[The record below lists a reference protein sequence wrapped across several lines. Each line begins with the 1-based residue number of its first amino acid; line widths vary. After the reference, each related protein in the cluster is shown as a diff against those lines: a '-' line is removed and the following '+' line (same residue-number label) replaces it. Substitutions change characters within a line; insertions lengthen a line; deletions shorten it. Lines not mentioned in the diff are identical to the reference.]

1 MRRDYPEF
9 ADESAT
15 DYNPYFWLRI
25 IEVPSMKQDLFE
37 FDRQLH
43 DLLCQQFS
51 MGFTTRQLRDAYAA
65 LLPPTS
71 YQLADVRIYVYEQ
84 IRRLVRVGWAEMTE
98 PHHKRGQVFHLLE
111 MPQRLQLVLVDR
123 CFSKLVDPV
132 DTPIDKEAESPLPS
146 STSIETVSPDDEAR
160 LQAMLKETR
169 LDLLSSMGE
178 TERYKQLLE
187 EIPQLKS
194 RLETVYLEVRDRSSK
209 LLGHLRAIE
218 NTLNAIS
225 AA

>member
-1 MRRDYPEF
+1 
-9 ADESAT
+9 
-15 DYNPYFWLRI
+15 
-25 IEVPSMKQDLFE
+25 MKQDVFE

-43 DLLCQQFS
+43 DLLCQHFS
-51 MGFTTRQLRDAYAA
+51 VDFTTRQLRDAYAA
-65 LLPPTS
+65 LLPPSS
-71 YQLADVRIYVYEQ
+71 YRLADVRIYVYEQ

-98 PHHKRGQVFHLLE
+98 QRQKRGQVFRMLE
-111 MPQRLQLVLVDR
+111 MPERLQLILVDGS
-123 CFSKLVDPV
+123 FPKIVKPAVISLDEEK
-132 DTPIDKEAESPLPS
+132 ESPLPS
-146 STSIETVSPDDEAR
+146 SSSMEMASPDDEAR

-178 TERYKQLLE
+178 TERYKQLFE
-187 EIPQLKS
+187 EIPHLKG

-218 NTLNAIS
+218 NTLKAIS